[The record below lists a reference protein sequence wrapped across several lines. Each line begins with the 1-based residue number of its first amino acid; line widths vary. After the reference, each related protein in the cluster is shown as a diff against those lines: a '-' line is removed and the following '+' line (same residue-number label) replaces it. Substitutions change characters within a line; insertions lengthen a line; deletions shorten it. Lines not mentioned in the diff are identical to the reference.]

1 MRVYIVAASDS
12 EPDEERRLR
21 WGDHWFKQSLG
32 AAVERLGHELVED
45 IARAEVLIHLHGY
58 GIERV
63 PDWTYNILWVHSHPA
78 AAERLDMRRYDRAF
92 AESAE
97 FAEHM
102 DIG

>member
-21 WGDHWFKQSLG
+21 WGDYWFKDSLG
-32 AAVERLGHELVED
+32 KAVERLGHELVED

-63 PDWTYNILWVHSHPA
+63 PDWTYNIL
-78 AAERLDMRRYDRAF
+78 
-92 AESAE
+92 
-97 FAEHM
+97 
-102 DIG
+102 